1 MSYYH
6 AYASPPAAYPAA
18 MGYPHHPSYP
28 GPPPSAPPPPPQAP
42 SGFSNPAHMGPDE
55 FRQFYASHLATLTF
69 NSRPIIQNL
78 SLMAQDF
85 QRWASIVAQCLEAHI
100 RRVPPTLKL
109 PAFYLLDSICKNIY
123 EPYGSV
129 FAPLVTDL
137 FLDAY
142 RSVDPSTQGKMEEML
157 VTWRTGAPNGR
168 ELFGV
173 VPQVTLERSVWGG
186 GPSTSRQPTPSHPT
200 KKQVLAEL
208 EVILAQKER
217 ILQYNPHDATT
228 AQQVDTL
235 HQLRSVVHS
244 TDVSPQDLNAIVQQL
259 RSLPASAPPPPP
271 SAPPKMSYPPPMPQP
286 LPPPAAPIPRT
297 LPQPAASMAVAP
309 ALPLSM
315 PTFLPPPLN
324 PIVPATSTPVQPTAS
339 SGPPDLMKLYSSLL
353 AAGVIGGGSEP
364 STPASKVD
372 PELEA
377 ERRYEEQIM
386 SLDIATSSTEMSRK
400 RPPIASLLYKRLSS
414 QCPQCALRFGDDE
427 AGKKRLQDHLDLH
440 FRQNM
445 KASQNPGRGHS
456 RSWFVGFEDWSQE
469 ALGAESSK
477 GKANAANEASAERE
491 AKLRAAFVVVP
502 PGEEAA
508 PVQCP
513 VCKEYLK
520 CEFQEE
526 DEEWVWR
533 NAVRANDKVYHAT
546 CHADAL
552 LANPLVAR
560 LKSDASSSL
569 VRSRSRTPELA
580 AVLSSQS
587 SLAST
592 GRTSLSPEPGSARG
606 VKRKADDLV
615 TVKQEDA
622 PGTPPLKRFAPASS

>member
-1 MSYYH
+1 MAYYH

-18 MGYPHHPSYP
+18 VGYPHNPSYS
-28 GPPPSAPPPPPQAP
+28 GPPPSAPQPPMPP

-100 RRVPPTLKL
+100 RRVPSTLKL

-186 GPSTSRQPTPSHPT
+186 GPSASRQPTPSHPT

-208 EVILAQKER
+208 EVILAQKDR
-217 ILQYNPHDATT
+217 VLLYNPHDLTT

-235 HQLRSVVHS
+235 HQLRSVVQT
-244 TDVSPQDLNAIVQQL
+244 TDVSPQDLNAIVHQL
-259 RSLPASAPPPPP
+259 RSLPASAPPPPT
-271 SAPPKMSYPPPMPQP
+271 APQKLSYPPAIPQP
-286 LPPPAAPIPRT
+286 LHAVAAPIPQH
-297 LPQPAASMAVAP
+297 LPQPAAPVPIAP
-309 ALPLSM
+309 ALPAPM
-315 PTFLPPPLN
+315 PTFLPPPANL
-324 PIVPATSTPVQPTAS
+324 IIPATSTPVRPAVS

-364 STPASKVD
+364 STPAPKVD

-386 SLDIATSSTEMSRK
+386 SLDIATSSTDMSRK
-400 RPPIASLLYKRLSS
+400 RPPIASLLYKRLPS

-427 AGKKRLQDHLDLH
+427 SGKKRLQDHLDLH

-445 KASQNPGRGHS
+445 KASQNLGRGHS

-477 GKANAANEASAERE
+477 GKAHAANEASAERE

-502 PGEEAA
+502 PGEEAR

-520 CEFQEE
+520 CEFQED

-569 VRSRSRTPELA
+569 TRSRSRTPEST
-580 AVLSSQS
+580 VQSSQS
-587 SLAST
+587 SLTSMT
-592 GRTSLSPEPGSARG
+592 SRLSLSPEPGSARG

-615 TVKQEDA
+615 PVKQEDA
-622 PGTPPLKRFAPASS
+622 PETPPLKRFAVAS